1 MASSSITRVCLIC
14 NKKNDSLDLLRKH
27 VKEEHPRAMF
37 TACLKSRFV
46 SQATEAYCG
55 GQTQVFDKIL
65 IPEVAAVFGHGDSD
79 AYYGMPE
86 NDGCGIDEEQQEKA
100 DLKTPPST
108 YVEVIDRLI
117 GSQDEMP
124 VSEMREPL
132 DDYPVNEDGDD
143 DEVINVN
150 MSYEEGVLTQ
160 ADNVDFCFDYDQAIK
175 EMAARDEAAAE
186 LVAANPYS
194 PIPVPNSPRL
204 PIDEFAEVK
213 KVVTNCQ
220 DQVAQHFKIL
230 EECFKAMPDKS
241 CEVNA
246 KKFSRACLLMHKAE
260 KVFGLLDRVLE
271 NDETV
276 WDDEVSDLELERV
289 LDATQKQIIE
299 SDSPPLPSLL
309 ALPAAVV
316 IEDPVGL
323 NFTQSQA
330 LDYSKSVSIVPKV
343 VKDIVQSQAYDFSVK
358 KARCVVDAE
367 LPSTSANTTH
377 SFVVPSKPMK
387 RALHSIPI
395 YVPEKVAKVVVSN
408 DDDDDGERIR
418 PKAFSIVRVP
428 RIPVT

>member
-1 MASSSITRVCLIC
+1 MASCNRACLLC
-14 NKKNDSLDLLRKH
+14 NKMCLSLDFLREH
-27 VKEEHPRAMF
+27 VLQAHPKSMF
-37 TACLKSRFV
+37 TPTLKRRFV

-55 GQTQVFDKIL
+55 GQTQAVGRVL
-65 IPEVAAVFGHGDSD
+65 IPEVAAVFGRDDRDS
-79 AYYGMPE
+79 YYGQIE
-86 NDGCGIDEEQQEKA
+86 NDGSGIDEEKV

-108 YVEVIDRLI
+108 YVELIERLI
-117 GSQDEMP
+117 CSQDEMP

-132 DDYPVNEDGDD
+132 DDYPVNEDGD

-160 ADNVDFCFDYDQAIK
+160 ADNVDFCFDYDKAIK

-246 KKFSRACLLMHKAE
+246 KKLSRACLLMHKAE